1 MKIVSVSLQ
10 DLRPYENN
18 PRIND
23 NAIDSVANS
32 IKEFG
37 FKVPVVITKDNVI
50 VAGHT
55 RYKASLKLG
64 LKEVPCIVADDL
76 TEEQIK
82 AFRLADNKV
91 SELAEWD
98 FEKLNIE
105 LSNIDLDM
113 SLFNFDVKE
122 LSVEIDK
129 HKEVEEDNFDVEETL
144 EEISTPTVKRGQLWK
159 LGNHYLLCGDS
170 TNKDDVKKLMNGHKA
185 NLVLTDP
192 PYNMNYSGAGNTP
205 KNKRDD
211 LKILNDNL
219 SDDDFELFLINVNKA
234 LSDVMLDGA
243 SFYIFYKELGKGV
256 FITSLEK
263 GGLTFKQELIWLKN
277 HLVLGGSKYQN
288 IYEPCLFGC
297 KGESIAIWNGGR
309 KQTSVIDSID
319 MLNDIEVR
327 NTLRELIETLDVDV
341 IRENKQMVNDLHPTM
356 KPLKLLARFIKNSS
370 NVNDIVLDVFGG
382 SGSTLITCEQL
393 DRQCFTMELD
403 EKFCDVIIKRW
414 EDLTGKKAVLVDET
428 SND

>member
-1 MKIVSVSLQ
+1 MKLVSVSLQ
-10 DLRPYENN
+10 DLKPYENN

-23 NAIDSVANS
+23 NAVESVMNS

-37 FKVPVVITKDNVI
+37 FKVPIVITKDNVI

-55 RYKASLKLG
+55 RYKASKKLG
-64 LKEVPCIVADDL
+64 LEKVPCIVADDL

-98 FEKLNIE
+98 FKKLEIE
-105 LSNIDLDM
+105 LSSIALDM
-113 SLFNFDVKE
+113 SLFNFDMAE
-122 LSVEIDK
+122 LSTEIDK
-129 HKEVEEDNFDVEETL
+129 HKEVEEDNFNVDEAL

-159 LGNHYLLCGDS
+159 LGNHFLLCGDS
-170 TNKDDVKKLMNGHKA
+170 TSKDDVRKLMNGNKA
-185 NLVLTDP
+185 ILVLTDP
-192 PYNMNYSGAGNTP
+192 PYNMNYAGAGNTP
-205 KNKRDD
+205 KSKREKS
-211 LKILNDNL
+211 KILNDNL

-297 KGESIAIWNGGR
+297 KGESISIWNGGR

-356 KPLKLLARFIKNSS
+356 KPLKLLAKFIMNSS

-393 DRQCFTMELD
+393 NRQCYTMELD
-403 EKFCDVIIKRW
+403 EKYCDVIIKRW
-414 EDLTGKKAVLVDET
+414 EDLTGEKAVLVDET
-428 SND
+428 SVD

>member
-1 MKIVSVSLQ
+1 MKLVSVSLQ
-10 DLRPYENN
+10 DLKPYENN

-23 NAIDSVANS
+23 NAVESVMNS

-55 RYKASLKLG
+55 RYKASKKLG
-64 LKEVPCIVADDL
+64 LEKVPCIVADDL

-98 FEKLNIE
+98 LKKLEIE
-105 LSNIDLDM
+105 LSSIALDM
-113 SLFNFDVKE
+113 SLFNFDMAE
-122 LSVEIDK
+122 LSTEIDK
-129 HKEVEEDNFDVEETL
+129 HKEVEEDNFNVDEAL

-159 LGNHYLLCGDS
+159 LGNHFLLCGDS
-170 TNKDDVKKLMNGHKA
+170 TSKDDVRKLMNGNKA

-192 PYNMNYSGAGNTP
+192 PYNMNYAGAGNTP
-205 KNKRDD
+205 KSKREKS
-211 LKILNDNL
+211 KILNDNL
-219 SDDDFELFLINVNKA
+219 NDDDFELFLINVNKA

-297 KGESIAIWNGGR
+297 KGESISIWNGGR

-356 KPLKLLARFIKNSS
+356 KPLKLLAKFIMNSS

-393 DRQCFTMELD
+393 NRQCFTMELD
-403 EKFCDVIIKRW
+403 EKYCDVIIKRW

-428 SND
+428 SID

>member
-1 MKIVSVSLQ
+1 MKLVSVSLQ
-10 DLRPYENN
+10 DLKPYENN

-23 NAIDSVANS
+23 NAVDSVMNS

-55 RYKASLKLG
+55 RYKASKKLG
-64 LKEVPCIVADDL
+64 LEKVPCIVADDL

-98 FEKLNIE
+98 FKKLEIE
-105 LSNIDLDM
+105 LSSIALDM
-113 SLFNFDVKE
+113 SLFNFDMAE
-122 LSVEIDK
+122 LSTEIDK
-129 HKEVEEDNFDVEETL
+129 HKEVEEDNFNVDEAL

-159 LGNHYLLCGDS
+159 LGNHFLLCGDS
-170 TNKDDVKKLMNGHKA
+170 TSKDDVRKLMNGNNA

-192 PYNMNYSGAGNTP
+192 PYNMNYAGAGNTP
-205 KNKRDD
+205 KSKREKS
-211 LKILNDNL
+211 KILNDNL

-327 NTLRELIETLDVDV
+327 NTLRELIETLGVDV

-356 KPLKLLARFIKNSS
+356 KPLKLLAKFIMNSS

-393 DRQCFTMELD
+393 NRQCFTMELD
-403 EKFCDVIIKRW
+403 EKYCDVIIKRW

-428 SND
+428 SID

>member
-10 DLRPYENN
+10 DLKPYENN
-18 PRIND
+18 PRLND

-32 IKEFG
+32 IREFG

-113 SLFNFDVKE
+113 SLFNFDIKE

-170 TNKDDVKKLMNGHKA
+170 TNKDDVRKLMNGNKA

-309 KQTSVIDSID
+309 KQTSVIDSVD

-341 IRENKQMVNDLHPTM
+341 IRENKQLVNDLHPTM

-414 EDLTGKKAVLVDET
+414 EDLTGKKAVMVDET

>member
-1 MKIVSVSLQ
+1 MNIVSVSLQ

-18 PRIND
+18 PRLND

-55 RYKASLKLG
+55 RYKASLKIG

-91 SELAEWD
+91 SELSEWD

-144 EEISTPTVKRGQLWK
+144 EEISIPTVKRGQLWK

-170 TNKDDVKKLMNGHKA
+170 TNKDDVRKLMNGNKA

-341 IRENKQMVNDLHPTM
+341 IRENKQLVNDLHPTM

-393 DRQCFTMELD
+393 ERQCFTMELD

>member
-10 DLRPYENN
+10 DLKPYENN

-129 HKEVEEDNFDVEETL
+129 HKEVEEDNFNVEETL
-144 EEISTPTVKRGQLWK
+144 EEISIPTVKRGQLWK

-170 TNKDDVKKLMNGHKA
+170 TNKDDVRKLMNGNKA

-205 KNKRDD
+205 KDKRDD

-341 IRENKQMVNDLHPTM
+341 IRENKQLVNDLHPTM

-393 DRQCFTMELD
+393 ERQCFTMELD

>member
-1 MKIVSVSLQ
+1 MSLQ
-10 DLRPYENN
+10 DLKPYENN

-129 HKEVEEDNFDVEETL
+129 HKEVEEDNFNVEETL

-159 LGNHYLLCGDS
+159 LGNHFLLCGDS
-170 TNKDDVKKLMNGHKA
+170 INKDDVRKLMNGNKA

-341 IRENKQMVNDLHPTM
+341 IRENKQLVNDLHPTM

>member
-10 DLRPYENN
+10 DLKPYENN
-18 PRIND
+18 PRLND

-37 FKVPVVITKDNVI
+37 FKVPIVITKDNVI

-113 SLFNFDVKE
+113 SLFDFDVKE

-129 HKEVEEDNFDVEETL
+129 HKEVEEDNFNVEETL

-159 LGNHYLLCGDS
+159 LGNHFLLCGDS
-170 TNKDDVKKLMNGHKA
+170 TNKDDVKKLMNGNKA

-414 EDLTGKKAVLVDET
+414 EDLTGKKAVLIDET

>member
-1 MKIVSVSLQ
+1 MSLQ
-10 DLRPYENN
+10 DLKPYENN

-23 NAIDSVANS
+23 NAVEAVMNS

-37 FKVPVVITKDNVI
+37 FNVPLVIDKNNMI

-55 RYKASLKLG
+55 RYKAANRLKL
-64 LKEVPCIVADDL
+64 ETVPCYRVENL

-105 LSNIDLDM
+105 LSSIDLDM
-113 SLFNFDVKE
+113 SLFSFDVKE

-129 HKEVEEDNFDVEETL
+129 YKEVEEDNFDVEETL
-144 EEISTPTVKRGQLWK
+144 EEISVPTVKRGQLWK
-159 LGNHYLLCGDS
+159 LGNHFLLCGDS
-170 TNKDDVKKLMNGHKA
+170 TNKDDVKKLMNGNKA

-205 KNKRDD
+205 KNKRED

-219 SDDDFELFLINVNKA
+219 NDNEFELFLINVNKA

-414 EDLTGKKAVLVDET
+414 EDLTGKKAVLINET
-428 SND
+428 SNG